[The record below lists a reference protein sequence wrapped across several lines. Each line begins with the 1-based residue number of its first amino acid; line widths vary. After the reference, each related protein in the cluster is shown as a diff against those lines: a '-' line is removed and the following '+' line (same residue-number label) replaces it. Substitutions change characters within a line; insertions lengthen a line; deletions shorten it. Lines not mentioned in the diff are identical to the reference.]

1 MNLTE
6 FLKDGGFSPEV
17 GELLAP
23 WWREDPALE
32 AMPEFLDGGF
42 SGNTSRCSGSGN
54 HLPPVSTR
62 LSRR

>member
-32 AMPEFLDGGF
+32 TMP
-42 SGNTSRCSGSGN
+42 
-54 HLPPVSTR
+54 
-62 LSRR
+62 